1 MSQSKKVLF
10 VCVEN
15 AARSQMA
22 EGFFRKYSKKYL
34 SSSAGTIPTSSLNP
48 NAILVMKEIGI
59 DISNQKPKLISDV
72 MIDNSFK
79 IVNMGCMNQE
89 SCPTLFVKNMLE
101 WNIADPKD
109 KSIEEVRK
117 IRDQIK
123 LKVLSLIKNL
133 EDDE

>member
-1 MSQSKKVLF
+1 MPLDKKVLF

-15 AARSQMA
+15 AARSQIA

-34 SSSAGTIPTSSLNP
+34 SSSAGTVPTSTLNP

-79 IVNMGCMNQE
+79 IVNMGCMNQD
-89 SCPTLFVKNMLE
+89 SCPSLFVNDIIE
-101 WNIADPKD
+101 WNILDPKD
-109 KSIEEVRK
+109 KPIEEVRK